1 MNTSKHW
8 FAAIPIALFLGQG
21 DTAPREQD
29 AALVSFPE
37 AYRSWQLVKS
47 IVIGPESAFFSKRGG
62 IHHYYANPAAVAG
75 YQTGVFPEGAV
86 IVDEA
91 MLAKEGE
98 GPAKGI
104 LLEDERRFLE
114 VMQKYEGKYPET
126 GGWRFQR
133 FEGHDQVGQLTADDQ
148 INCSGCHE
156 NAKDHDHVFS
166 RMRP

>member
-1 MNTSKHW
+1 MHASKHW
-8 FAAIPIALFLGQG
+8 FIAIPIALFLGQG
-21 DTAPREQD
+21 ATAPRADD
-29 AALVSFPE
+29 APGVPFPD

-62 IHHYYANPAAVAG
+62 IHHYYGNAAAISG
-75 YQTGVFPEGAV
+75 YQTGVFPAGSV

-91 MLAKEGE
+91 VLAKEGE

-104 LLEDERRFLE
+104 LMEEGRRFLE

-133 FEGHDQVGQLTADDQ
+133 FEGQDQVGQLTADDQ

-166 RMRP
+166 RIRP